1 MLAIGKALMAK
12 PEMLVLDEPS
22 LGLAPIIVEDTFDEI
37 RAIRDRGV
45 SVLMVEQHVEMTL
58 ELVDYAYVLELGHVA
73 IEGSELGPH
82 DRSPCPRSVSE
93 PAMRQLILQS
103 AVSGLLVGGIYG
115 LVALGLAL
123 SFGVLK
129 VLNVA
134 HGELVMLGGYA
145 AFFLFTRLGVD
156 PLVSIPAVF
165 LLLFVLGVALYWLLF
180 KFVVRFD
187 IETRIKNS
195 LLISFGLVLIL
206 QAIAVFLFSGDDRT
220 IVTGYSSSALVITGW
235 VRIPWARSAGL
246 VVAVIAAF
254 ALEWLLN
261 RTTFGHAVRGT
272 SEDWSL
278 ASLTGID
285 VRRVYMIAFAISAG
299 LAGLAGSLV
308 SLGYSISP
316 SIGLGW
322 TLKALIV
329 IVLAGLGSM
338 RGIVMAGALLGL
350 IEGLA
355 SVWVGS
361 AYRGV
366 VALVVFLVVLSFRP
380 QGLFGR
386 EGTHV

>member
-1 MLAIGKALMAK
+1 
-12 PEMLVLDEPS
+12 
-22 LGLAPIIVEDTFDEI
+22 
-37 RAIRDRGV
+37 
-45 SVLMVEQHVEMTL
+45 MT
-58 ELVDYAYVLELGHVA
+58 
-73 IEGSELGPH
+73 
-82 DRSPCPRSVSE
+82 R
-93 PAMRQLILQS
+93 LILQS

-123 SFGVLK
+123 AFGVLK

-145 AFFLFTRLGVD
+145 AFFLFSEAGVD
-156 PLVSIPAVF
+156 PLIGTPFVF
-165 LLLFVLGVALYWLLF
+165 LALFVFGLLLYQVLF
-180 KFVVRFD
+180 RFVVRYD

-195 LLISFGLVLIL
+195 LLVSFGLVLVL
-206 QAIAVFLFSGDDRT
+206 QAVAVFFFSGDDRT
-220 IVTGYSSSALVITGW
+220 IVTGYSSDALVLGP
-235 VRIPWARSAGL
+235 VRIPWVRLGGF
-246 VVAVIAAF
+246 VVAVLAAF

-261 RTTFGHAVRGT
+261 RTRFGHAVRAT
-272 SEDWSL
+272 SEDWAL

-299 LAGLAGSLV
+299 LAGLAGSIV
-308 SLGYSISP
+308 SLGYSVSP

-338 RGIVMAGALLGL
+338 RGIVLAGMLLGL

-366 VALVVFLVVLSFRP
+366 VALVVFLIVLSVRP

>member
-1 MLAIGKALMAK
+1 MTRL
-12 PEMLVLDEPS
+12 
-22 LGLAPIIVEDTFDEI
+22 II
-37 RAIRDRGV
+37 
-45 SVLMVEQHVEMTL
+45 
-58 ELVDYAYVLELGHVA
+58 
-73 IEGSELGPH
+73 
-82 DRSPCPRSVSE
+82 
-93 PAMRQLILQS
+93 QS
-103 AVSGLLVGGIYG
+103 AVSGLLVGGMYG

-123 SFGVLK
+123 AFGVLK

-145 AFFLFTRLGVD
+145 AFFLHSELDVD
-156 PLVSIPAVF
+156 PLLATPIVF
-165 LLLFVLGVALYWLLF
+165 LALFLFGVVLYLVLF
-180 KFVVRFD
+180 RFVVRYD

-195 LLISFGLVLIL
+195 LLVSFGLVLVL
-206 QAIAVFLFSGDDRT
+206 QALAVFFFSGDDRT
-220 IVTGYSSSALVITGW
+220 VVTGYSSEAWVFW
-235 VRIPWARSAGL
+235 VVRIPWVRLAGL
-246 VVAVIAAF
+246 VVAIVAAF

-261 RTTFGHAVRGT
+261 RTTFGHAVRAT
-272 SEDWSL
+272 SEDWAL

-299 LAGLAGSLV
+299 LAGLAGTMV
-308 SLGYSISP
+308 SLGYSVSP

-338 RGIVMAGALLGL
+338 RGIVAAGMLLGL

-366 VALVVFLVVLSFRP
+366 VALVVFLVVLSIRP

-386 EGTHV
+386 EGTNV

>member
-1 MLAIGKALMAK
+1 
-12 PEMLVLDEPS
+12 
-22 LGLAPIIVEDTFDEI
+22 
-37 RAIRDRGV
+37 
-45 SVLMVEQHVEMTL
+45 MT
-58 ELVDYAYVLELGHVA
+58 
-73 IEGSELGPH
+73 
-82 DRSPCPRSVSE
+82 R
-93 PAMRQLILQS
+93 LILQS
-103 AVSGLLVGGIYG
+103 AVSGLLVGGMYG

-123 SFGVLK
+123 AFGVLK

-145 AFFLFTRLGVD
+145 AFFLFSEVGLD
-156 PLVSIPAVF
+156 PLISTPLVF
-165 LLLFVLGVALYWLLF
+165 GALFVFGIVLYQVLF
-180 KFVVRFD
+180 RFVVRYD

-195 LLISFGLVLIL
+195 LLVSFGLVLVI
-206 QAIAVFLFSGDDRT
+206 QAVAVFLFSGDDRT
-220 IVTGYSSSALVITGW
+220 IVTGYSSDALVLGP
-235 VRIPWARSAGL
+235 VRIPWVRLGGFL
-246 VVAVIAAF
+246 IAVLAAF
-254 ALEWLLN
+254 VLEWLLN
-261 RTTFGHAVRGT
+261 RTTFGHAVRAT
-272 SEDWSL
+272 SEDWAL

-285 VRRVYMIAFAISAG
+285 VRRIYMIAFAISAG
-299 LAGLAGSLV
+299 LAGLAGSIV
-308 SLGYSISP
+308 SLGYSVSP

-338 RGIVMAGALLGL
+338 RGIVLAGMLLGL

-366 VALVVFLVVLSFRP
+366 VALVVFLIVLSVRP

>member
-1 MLAIGKALMAK
+1 
-12 PEMLVLDEPS
+12 
-22 LGLAPIIVEDTFDEI
+22 
-37 RAIRDRGV
+37 
-45 SVLMVEQHVEMTL
+45 
-58 ELVDYAYVLELGHVA
+58 
-73 IEGSELGPH
+73 
-82 DRSPCPRSVSE
+82 
-93 PAMRQLILQS
+93 MRQLIIQS

-115 LVALGLAL
+115 MVALGLAL

-145 AFFLFTRLGVD
+145 AFFLFSEAGVD
-156 PLVSIPAVF
+156 PLLSIPVVF
-165 LLLFVLGVALYWLLF
+165 ILLFAFGMLLYSLLF

-206 QAIAVFLFSGDDRT
+206 QAVAVFFFSGDDRT
-220 IVTGYSSSALVITGW
+220 IVTGYSSKAFVVTGW
-235 VRIPWARSAGL
+235 IRIPWARSAGL

-254 ALEWLLN
+254 LLEWLLN

-272 SEDWSL
+272 SEDWAL

-285 VRRVYMIAFAISAG
+285 VRRVYMIAFAISAA

-338 RGIVMAGALLGL
+338 RGIVAAGALLGL
-350 IEGLA
+350 IEGLS
-355 SVWVGS
+355 SVWLGS